1 MEATQQGSLLGTLLT
16 RLNNSTSGGSIFFIM
31 HEHTESVRRAV
42 LILESVRLS
51 FAHGQK
57 AAGTFCWSFIS
68 CYVSWQSGARSG
80 STKPGVGKASRW
92 TREEWRTTKGD

>member
-16 RLNNSTSGGSIFFIM
+16 RLNITTSGDSIFFIM
-31 HEHTESVRRAV
+31 PEHTESVRDAV

-57 AAGTFCWSFIS
+57 VPATFCSSFIS

-92 TREEWRTTKGD
+92 TGEGWRTTKGD